1 MTFTIIF
8 YYHAVV
14 RNVIVRSFPGAT
26 TDDIKDYCKPIAKC
40 KPDVCIIHVGTND
53 LKNKDEL
60 SIVENIVEVKELIE
74 KISPRTKTVISTLTN
89 RYDSEELLFKVK
101 NVNNK
106 LKQLYPNED
115 LIDNDNLDQS
125 SVNRGGLHL
134 SRKGVI
140 HLAYNVKQI
149 LSAFSPVSNPLDTE
163 HPCPRKKNK
172 KSAVSSKKSQEKC
185 ENQTHSRLIRNSGS
199 KRGLLICS
207 LNAP

>member
-1 MTFTIIF
+1 MNIP
-8 YYHAVV
+8 V
-14 RNVIVRSFPGAT
+14 RNVNPGPKRREIQDLKEENFYLRKDHEQNRDTIENLREENCHLKEELQSVKAT
-26 TDDIKDYCKPIAKC
+26 LEKGYYSPIAKR
-40 KPDVCIIHVGTND
+40 KHDVCIIHAGTND

-140 HLAYNVKQI
+140 HLAYKVKQV
-149 LSAFSPVSNPLDTE
+149 LSN
-163 HPCPRKKNK
+163 
-172 KSAVSSKKSQEKC
+172 
-185 ENQTHSRLIRNSGS
+185 RL
-199 KRGLLICS
+199 
-207 LNAP
+207 

>member
-1 MTFTIIF
+1 M
-8 YYHAVV
+8 
-14 RNVIVRSFPGAT
+14 
-26 TDDIKDYCKPIAKC
+26 
-40 KPDVCIIHVGTND
+40 
-53 LKNKDEL
+53 KNKDQL

-89 RYDSEELLFKVK
+89 RYDSEELLLVK

-140 HLAYNVKQI
+140 HLAYNIKQV
-149 LSAFSPVSNPLDTE
+149 LSNCL
-163 HPCPRKKNK
+163 
-172 KSAVSSKKSQEKC
+172 
-185 ENQTHSRLIRNSGS
+185 
-199 KRGLLICS
+199 
-207 LNAP
+207 

>member
-1 MTFTIIF
+1 MHSNTPHETKERVTVSTSKQTVAIIGDSIIKNLDGNKLSNKE
-8 YYHAVV
+8 
-14 RNVIVRSFPGAT
+14 RNAIVRSFTGAT
-26 TDDIKDYCKPIAKC
+26 TDDIKDYCKPIAKR
-40 KPDVCIIHVGTND
+40 KPDVCIIHAGTND

-60 SIVENIVEVKELIE
+60 SIVEKIVEVKELIE

-125 SVNRGGLHL
+125 TVNRSGLHL

-149 LSAFSPVSNPLDTE
+149 LSNCL
-163 HPCPRKKNK
+163 
-172 KSAVSSKKSQEKC
+172 
-185 ENQTHSRLIRNSGS
+185 
-199 KRGLLICS
+199 
-207 LNAP
+207 